1 MMRTEAAEF
10 RGVVERHQRMVFS
23 LALRVTGEYGT
34 AEEVAQDVFLE
45 LFRSSEKLSS
55 EDHVRFWL
63 RKVTVH
69 RATDALRRSVH
80 RPETQADEWMDDAAG
95 PDGDSAAGVGTVLE
109 ARLEELLGSLPE
121 QMRVAVVLRYQE
133 DMAPEEIAKLL
144 NQPLATVK
152 SNLQRGL
159 KLLRRKAE
167 ITMKEYV
174 RPLRGAET
182 PFGRGTELKGDV
194 R

>member
-1 MMRTEAAEF
+1 MGAGAAEF
-10 RGVVERHQRMVFS
+10 RALVERHQRMVFS

-45 LFRSSEKLSS
+45 LFRSGERLNG

-63 RKVTVH
+63 RRVTVH
-69 RATDALRRSVH
+69 RATDAIRRRLH
-80 RPETQADEWMDDAAG
+80 RPESAAEEWVDDAHS
-95 PDGDSAAGVGTVLE
+95 DGDGAVGVGTVIE

-133 DMAPEEIAKLL
+133 EMLPDEIAKLL
-144 NQPLATVK
+144 GQPVATVK

-174 RPLRGAET
+174 R
-182 PFGRGTELKGDV
+182 
-194 R
+194 

>member
-1 MMRTEAAEF
+1 MRTDAAEF
-10 RGVVERHQRMVFS
+10 RGLVERHQRMVFS
-23 LALRVTGEYGT
+23 LALRVTGEYGA

-45 LFRSSEKLSS
+45 LFRSAERLSS

-69 RATDALRRSVH
+69 RATDALRRQAH
-80 RPETQADEWMDDAAG
+80 RPETQGDEWMDDAPA
-95 PDGDSAAGVGTVLE
+95 PEGDSAAGIGTVLE

-121 QMRVAVVLRYQE
+121 QMRIAVVLRYQE
-133 DMAPEEIAKLL
+133 EMLPDEIGKLL
-144 NQPLATVK
+144 GQPLATVK

-174 RPLRGAET
+174 RPVRGVET
-182 PFGRGTELKGDV
+182 PFGREAEMKEDV
-194 R
+194 P

>member
-1 MMRTEAAEF
+1 MRTEAAEF
-10 RGVVERHQRMVFS
+10 RGLVERHQRMVFS

-45 LFRSSEKLSS
+45 LFRSAERLSG

-69 RATDALRRSVH
+69 RATDALRRQAH
-80 RPETQADEWMDDAAG
+80 RPESQAEEWMDDAAA
-95 PDGDSAAGVGTVLE
+95 DGDGDAGVGTVLE

-121 QMRVAVVLRYQE
+121 QMRIAVVLRYQE
-133 DMAPEEIAKLL
+133 EMLPDEIGKLL
-144 NQPLATVK
+144 GQPVATVK

-174 RPLRGAET
+174 RPPRGAET
-182 PFGRGTELKGDV
+182 PFGRGAEMKEDV

>member
-1 MMRTEAAEF
+1 
-10 RGVVERHQRMVFS
+10 MVFS

-45 LFRSSEKLSS
+45 LFRSAEKLSGD
-55 EDHVRFWL
+55 DHVRFWL

-69 RATDALRRSVH
+69 RATDALRRRAH
-80 RPETQADEWMDDAAG
+80 RPETQAEEWMDDAPA
-95 PDGDSAAGVGTVLE
+95 DGDGGAGLGTVLE

-121 QMRVAVVLRYQE
+121 AMRVAVVLRYQE
-133 DMAPEEIAKLL
+133 EMLPDEIAKLL
-144 NQPLATVK
+144 GQPVATVK

-174 RPLRGAET
+174 R
-182 PFGRGTELKGDV
+182 
-194 R
+194 

>member
-1 MMRTEAAEF
+1 MRGDASEF

-45 LFRSSEKLSS
+45 LFRSAERLSS

-63 RKVTVH
+63 RRVTVH
-69 RATDALRRSVH
+69 RATDALRRQAH
-80 RPETQADEWMDDAAG
+80 RPEASAEEWMDDTAA
-95 PDGDSAAGVGTVLE
+95 DGDGAAGVGAVLE

-133 DMAPEEIAKLL
+133 EMLPDEIAKLL
-144 NQPLATVK
+144 GQPVASVK

-174 RPLRGAET
+174 R
-182 PFGRGTELKGDV
+182 
-194 R
+194 

>member
-1 MMRTEAAEF
+1 MRTEAAEF
-10 RGVVERHQRMVFS
+10 RSVVERHQRMVFS

-45 LFRSSEKLSS
+45 LFRSAERLTG
-55 EDHVRFWL
+55 EDHTRFWL

-69 RATDALRRSVH
+69 RATDALRKRAR
-80 RPETQADEWMDDAAG
+80 RPESGAEEWMDDTAAEG
-95 PDGDSAAGVGTVLE
+95 DGAAGVGTFVE

-121 QMRVAVVLRYQE
+121 AMRVAVVLRYQE
-133 DMAPEEIAKLL
+133 EMLPDEIAKLL
-144 NQPLATVK
+144 GQPVATVK

-174 RPLRGAET
+174 R
-182 PFGRGTELKGDV
+182 
-194 R
+194 

>member
-1 MMRTEAAEF
+1 MGAGAVEF
-10 RGVVERHQRMVFS
+10 RAMVERHQRMVFS

-45 LFRSSEKLSS
+45 LFRSGERLTS

-63 RKVTVH
+63 RRVTVH
-69 RATDALRRSVH
+69 RATDALRRRSH
-80 RPETQADEWMDDAAG
+80 RPESTAEEWVDEAHTNADGM
-95 PDGDSAAGVGTVLE
+95 AGVGAVVE

-121 QMRVAVVLRYQE
+121 AMRVAVVLRYQE
-133 DMAPEEIAKLL
+133 EMLPDEIATLL
-144 NQPLATVK
+144 GQPVATVK

-174 RPLRGAET
+174 R
-182 PFGRGTELKGDV
+182 
-194 R
+194 

>member
-1 MMRTEAAEF
+1 MRTEAAEF

-45 LFRSSEKLSS
+45 LFRSAERLSS
-55 EDHVRFWL
+55 DDHVRFWL

-69 RATDALRRSVH
+69 RATDALRRQAH
-80 RPETQADEWMDDAAG
+80 RPESHAEEWMDDAAG
-95 PDGDSAAGVGTVLE
+95 DGDGAGLGTVLE

-133 DMAPEEIAKLL
+133 EMLPDEIARLL
-144 NQPLATVK
+144 GQPVASVK

-174 RPLRGAET
+174 R
-182 PFGRGTELKGDV
+182 
-194 R
+194 

>member
-1 MMRTEAAEF
+1 
-10 RGVVERHQRMVFS
+10 MVFS

-45 LFRSSEKLSS
+45 LFRSAERLSGD
-55 EDHVRFWL
+55 DHVRFWL

-69 RATDALRRSVH
+69 RATDALRRQAH
-80 RPETQADEWMDDAAG
+80 RPESRAEEWMDDAPG
-95 PDGDSAAGVGTVLE
+95 DGDSASGLSTVLE
-109 ARLEELLGSLPE
+109 ARLEDLLGSLPE

-133 DMAPEEIAKLL
+133 EMLPDEIARLL
-144 NQPLATVK
+144 GQPVATVK

-174 RPLRGAET
+174 R
-182 PFGRGTELKGDV
+182 
-194 R
+194 

>member
-1 MMRTEAAEF
+1 MRSDAAEF
-10 RGVVERHQRMVFS
+10 RGVIERHQRMVFS

-45 LFRSSEKLSS
+45 LFRAEERLSS

-69 RATDALRRSVH
+69 RATDALRRQAH
-80 RPETQADEWMDDAAG
+80 RPETQADEWIDEAAA
-95 PDGDSAAGVGTVLE
+95 PEADTAAGVGTVLE

-133 DMAPEEIAKLL
+133 DMMPDEIARLL

-174 RPLRGAET
+174 RPVRGADTSFAPGAEI
-182 PFGRGTELKGDV
+182 KGDA